1 MKNQDDTRKPKIV
14 FKSSLSNDV
23 MQKSAENLIQ
33 DKIKTFHDNK
43 IISKKSN
50 LQKKEDEKYKRKV
63 LIRNFE
69 NEFDEIKFKNK
80 SSEKVIRKKNC
91 NDFSQKIEK
100 NEKIV
105 SIPVNLYIKKTNK
118 EKQIT
123 NSRNKA
129 ETIIET
135 TLQNCY
141 NPVKYNSYLI
151 LIIVIGI
158 S

>member
-14 FKSSLSNDV
+14 FKSSLSSDV
-23 MQKSAENLIQ
+23 IQKSGENLIQ

-63 LIRNFE
+63 LIRNFD

-80 SSEKVIRKKNC
+80 SPEKVIRKKNC

-118 EKQIT
+118 DQYLPIGKNCGQVI
-123 NSRNKA
+123 
-129 ETIIET
+129 
-135 TLQNCY
+135 LQ
-141 NPVKYNSYLI
+141 PL
-151 LIIVIGI
+151 G
-158 S
+158 